1 MHMHTALFTMTNSIQ
16 KTNQET
22 GLEPDSQGFINRQL
36 NIKNV
41 QPRIEYDPVKE
52 QEEKF
57 TKLNQI
63 NEQIKVLLDVKEKLK
78 DSFKPALL
86 SLEEEY
92 EDTGEEV
99 IIRSENTKAK
109 VSLRRL
115 ITYVHTEAVTKKE
128 ERLKNLKA
136 DIKASKD
143 KEIRL
148 NKATVKAQKVSV
160 VFTG

>member
-109 VSLRRL
+109 VSLRRN
-115 ITYVHTEAVTKKE
+115 ISYIFSE
-128 ERLKNLKA
+128 EINKAEKQLKDAKDELK
-136 DIKASKD
+136 DWKAR
-143 KEIRL
+143 EVRIG
-148 NKATVKAQKVSV
+148 KATVKAQKVSV

>member
-115 ITYVHTEAVTKKE
+115 ITEAVTKKE

-136 DIKASKD
+136 DIKAAKD